1 MNNTLFDKTEKYR
14 LLDEAGFK
22 KYFKA
27 ETWADY
33 NRQFFDGLAPKYD
46 RLNEVL
52 SFGRHRQIKKKAL
65 AELPIGAGDAVLDLC
80 TGSGDIALFL
90 GEKFPDCSITAG
102 DVSEKMLEIAR
113 ARTKSLKNVRID
125 RADVLNLPYAD
136 ASFDFT
142 VISFGLRNLD
152 DLERGIREM
161 KRVTKP
167 GGMIMNLDLG
177 VPSNGFL
184 KAVHELYF
192 RRWIPFLGK
201 VLFHRGEFNSFYYLP
216 NSGRYFPEQSKLVRI
231 FESAGLMLARRRDYI
246 LGSISQQIFKVI

>member
-1 MNNTLFDKTEKYR
+1 MSTLFDKTQKYR
-14 LLDEAGFK
+14 ILEEAGFK

-27 ETWADY
+27 DTWADY

-52 SFGRHRQIKKKAL
+52 SFGQHQQIKKKAL
-65 AELPIGAGDAVLDLC
+65 AELPIKPQDSILDLC
-80 TGSGDIALFL
+80 TGSGDIAVFL
-90 GEKFPDCSITAG
+90 GEKFPGSSITAG

-113 ARTKSLKNVRID
+113 ARTAALKNVKID
-125 RADVLNLPYAD
+125 RADVLNLPYKD
-136 ASFDFT
+136 DSFDFT

-152 DLERGIREM
+152 DLQRGIREM
-161 KRVTKP
+161 KRVTKK
-167 GGMIMNLDLG
+167 GGLIMNLDLG

-201 VLFHRGEFNSFYYLP
+201 TIFHRGEFNSFYYLP
-216 NSGRYFPEQSKLVRI
+216 NSGRYFPAQDVLIKI
-231 FESAGLMLARRRDYI
+231 FEAEGLTLLKRRDFI
-246 LGSISQQIFKVI
+246 LGSISQQIFKV